1 MPLSPWQRTFI
12 IIDVSGFIFSILGGH
27 LAEMLAYIRIEATLA
42 VGEMSGE
49 ASKQRPMKGTNS
61 PIG

>member
-1 MPLSPWQRTFI
+1 MPLSPWQRAFI
-12 IIDVSGFIFSILGGH
+12 ITNVSEFIFSILGH
-27 LAEMLAYIRIEATLA
+27 LAEMLAYVRIEVTLA